1 MTQTMTQTMIQTNRS
16 QETTDLLRVDD
27 LSVGFISDGQK
38 STAVDK
44 ISFRIGHGETV
55 GLVGESGSGK
65 SVSALSILQLLPYP
79 TAFHDGGAI
88 MFDDVN
94 LMAQPERVIRSVRG
108 NRISMIFQEPMSSL
122 NPLHNIEKQIS
133 EIIQL
138 HQGLDRVSARLETLR
153 LLQRVGIP
161 DAEKRM
167 TALPHELSGGQRQRV
182 MIAMALA
189 NEPDLLI
196 ADEPTTALDVTIQK
210 QILDLLKEL
219 QDETG
224 MSVLLIT
231 HDLGVVKNMAERV
244 YVMQEGAIVE
254 HGKVDDIFK
263 TPQHAYT
270 KQLINAEPD
279 GTPPPLD
286 TPSSLVEAE
295 DLRIWFPVK
304 TGLLR
309 RTSDHVKAVTDIS
322 FHIHRGETLG
332 IVGESGSGKTT
343 LGRALLGLQ
352 AATGQA
358 RFDGNDIIGVSRKA
372 RRDLRRHM
380 QIVFQ
385 DPFGSLSPRMS
396 VSDIITEGLKLH
408 DKNLSTGDIAA
419 RCAAIMQ
426 EVELD
431 PASATRYP
439 HEFSG
444 GQRQRIAI
452 ARALI
457 LEPQFIVLD
466 EPTSA
471 LDRSVQAQI
480 IALLR
485 RLQKDKDL
493 TYLFISHDLKVIRA
507 LSHRVMVMQNGVCVE
522 EGSAERVFT
531 NPREAYTQELLA
543 AALG

>member
-1 MTQTMTQTMIQTNRS
+1 M
-16 QETTDLLRVDD
+16 
-27 LSVGFISDGQK
+27 
-38 STAVDK
+38 
-44 ISFRIGHGETV
+44 
-55 GLVGESGSGK
+55 
-65 SVSALSILQLLPYP
+65 Y
-79 TAFHDGGAI
+79 
-88 MFDDVN
+88 
-94 LMAQPERVIRSVRG
+94 
-108 NRISMIFQEPMSSL
+108 
-122 NPLHNIEKQIS
+122 
-133 EIIQL
+133 
-138 HQGLDRVSARLETLR
+138 
-153 LLQRVGIP
+153 
-161 DAEKRM
+161 KR
-167 TALPHELSGGQRQRV
+167 Q
-182 MIAMALA
+182 
-189 NEPDLLI
+189 
-196 ADEPTTALDVTIQK
+196 
-210 QILDLLKEL
+210 
-219 QDETG
+219 
-224 MSVLLIT
+224 
-231 HDLGVVKNMAERV
+231 
-244 YVMQEGAIVE
+244 
-254 HGKVDDIFK
+254 
-263 TPQHAYT
+263 
-270 KQLINAEPD
+270 
-279 GTPPPLD
+279 
-286 TPSSLVEAE
+286 
-295 DLRIWFPVK
+295 
-304 TGLLR
+304 
-309 RTSDHVKAVTDIS
+309 
-322 FHIHRGETLG
+322 
-332 IVGESGSGKTT
+332 
-343 LGRALLGLQ
+343 LLGLQ

-372 RRDLRRHM
+372 RRDVRRHM

-480 IALLR
+480 IGLLR

-522 EGSAERVFT
+522 EGSAEKVFT

>member
-286 TPSSLVEAE
+286 TPSRLVEAE
-295 DLRIWFPVK
+295 ELRIWFPVK

-522 EGSAERVFT
+522 EGSAEQVFT

>member
-1 MTQTMTQTMIQTNRS
+1 MTQTMTQSNHGQK
-16 QETTDLLRVDD
+16 TTDLLRVDD

-65 SVSALSILQLLPYP
+65 SGSALSILQLLPYP

-88 MFDDVN
+88 IFDDVN

-219 QDETG
+219 QNETG

-286 TPSSLVEAE
+286 TPSRLVEAE
-295 DLRIWFPVK
+295 ELRIWFPVK

-408 DKNLSTGDIAA
+408 DKNLSTSDIAA
-419 RCAAIMQ
+419 RCAAIMH

-522 EGSAERVFT
+522 EGPAEQVFT